1 MLSLNKQQYGILS
14 LILLV
19 IVIITSIILFN
30 NDELQRDKP
39 DAAIKSI
46 IMSNIQN
53 IDIIEIK
60 KTNTNTDT
68 VQDILKDTEK
78 EEINIRPQL
87 ITITVLIT
95 EVLDNNCYVGDITMS
110 NVPNSYTGNVEF
122 STDGF
127 ELDFEIKEGT
137 TVEIDYDGI
146 MTRSIPPIISIMDIR
161 YYGEAIDNQY
171 SETTKLNA
179 EDIVRGNINE

>member
-1 MLSLNKQQYGILS
+1 MLNLNKQQYGILS

-30 NDELQRDKP
+30 NDEFQKDKP
-39 DAAIKSI
+39 EAAIKGI
-46 IMSNIQN
+46 VIDNIQN
-53 IDIIEIK
+53 IDIINIK
-60 KTNTNTDT
+60 ETDINTDT
-68 VQDILKDTEK
+68 VQNILKDTEK
-78 EEINIRPQL
+78 EEIKIKPQL

-95 EVLDNNCYVGDITMS
+95 DVLDNNCYLGDITMS
-110 NVPNSYTGNVEF
+110 NVPNSYTGDIEF
-122 STDGF
+122 SVTDF
-127 ELDFEIKEGT
+127 DLDFEIKEGT
-137 TVEIDYDGI
+137 IVEIDYDGI

-179 EDIVRGNINE
+179 EDIVRGSLDE